1 MTKQLIHPMH
11 KLEAFLFFFIY
22 QNITLL
28 VGSYKYYKRKHYEI
42 TNKPMKSSYENFNYK
57 ENIVIT
63 LY

>member
-1 MTKQLIHPMH
+1 MH

>member
-1 MTKQLIHPMH
+1 MTGQLTHPMH
-11 KLEAFLFFFIY
+11 KLEVFFFFY